1 MTRNNPHI
9 ERKRRLGFAY
19 VLATNPET
27 FSILTKN
34 NINLFHGTN
43 SNALTNILKYG
54 MQSVDELTTKGIDVS
69 TGEKWSRIGGKR
81 SFISFTDDI
90 DTAMDYTSLT
100 NQENEAFQ
108 EETFGVL
115 IGLSSKY
122 LKELKTCRID
132 SDIPEIGIMD
142 NVPLE
147 YIEFIAVPEEKVEF
161 VQKMVNNKNTKVV
174 PISIEEKF
182 YYVDSDFGEI
192 SFDSKKAKQL
202 VQETPE
208 LTENNYEIRER
219 MPITKT
225 KKNSIKTILQTIK
238 NYFANR
244 KIKMLPEKTS
254 IKKVDKLKNWDLT
267 NWDIDVETYRKE
279 SYQISQGSLEERGKN
294 IQKESEINDK

>member
-54 MQSVDELTTKGIDVS
+54 MQSVNELSTKGIDAS

-90 DTAMDYTSLT
+90 DTAMDYASLT
-100 NQENEAFQ
+100 NEENEVSQ
-108 EETFGVL
+108 EETFGIL
-115 IGLSSKY
+115 IGLSSKC

-147 YIEFIAVPEEKVEF
+147 YIEFIAVPEDKVEF
-161 VQKMVNNKNTKVV
+161 VQKMVNNENTKVM
-174 PISIEEKF
+174 PISIKEKF

-202 VQETPE
+202 IQGTPE
-208 LTENNYEIRER
+208 LTQAKDEDREP
-219 MPITKT
+219 MPKT
-225 KKNSIKTILQTIK
+225 KKNLIKNILQTIK

-254 IKKVDKLKNWDLT
+254 IKRVDELKDWDLT
-267 NWDIDVETYRKE
+267 NWGIDVDEYRKE
-279 SYQISQGSLEERGKN
+279 SYQISQGSLQAIGKN
-294 IQKESEINDK
+294 VHKKNEIKGK